1 MNKIRFLL
9 SLLVICAF
17 VLGACA
23 APAAE
28 VAEEAQT
35 PTEVVEEV
43 AEEAVEEAEAPTE
56 VVEEAAEEA
65 EVEEAEEVDP
75 TACNLAAPD
84 EPVEISVIGWSFE
97 IMNFYADEM
106 EKCAEVE
113 NIEVNVQMQDFVAT
127 KEAFR
132 TVMAAGGDSPFDIMH
147 MANTGIN
154 EFGDAGWL
162 LPLNDLVDKYRDE
175 YDLDD
180 ISQTGWDGA
189 TIDGVIYGIPATANT
204 LHLAY
209 RSDIFEEYGLEVPTT
224 YDEVIE
230 VCEALADVPELDLVF
245 TQDFSAGWAWEIE
258 FLAFIRAH
266 GGDFLNDDN
275 TPAFAG
281 PEGVA
286 AATQMKEVVDACG
299 GDLFLATGYEAA
311 EININ
316 TGAQAMVHL
325 WASNT
330 VSMFDPE
337 QSDFADVI
345 KFAPAPA
352 AVEGGP
358 LVGSAWHDFYTIP
371 ATTPNDTDLIFRI
384 IMEALDYE
392 SQLGA
397 AEQGI
402 VTRMAV
408 SSQGGLPNLLA
419 ASETIANGIG
429 IYDPNPAVILAQ
441 TALWNWLPFIGTG
454 EMTPQEALDAAAEE
468 YIAEA
473 TAQGYLP

>member
-1 MNKIRFLL
+1 MNKARYLI
-9 SLLVICAF
+9 SLLLLGVF
-17 VLGACA
+17 VLAACA
-23 APAAE
+23 PQTVEVKEEVEAPAE
-28 VAEEAQT
+28 VE
-35 PTEVVEEV
+35 EVVEEEV
-43 AEEAVEEAEAPTE
+43 A
-56 VVEEAAEEA
+56 
-65 EVEEAEEVDP
+65 VDP

-84 EPVEISVIGWSFE
+84 APVEVSVIGWSFE
-97 IMNFYADEM
+97 IMNFYAAEM

-127 KEAFR
+127 KEMFR
-132 TVMAAGGDSPFDIMH
+132 TAMAGGSESPFDIMH

-209 RSDIFEEYGLEVPTT
+209 RSDIFEEYGLEAPTT
-224 YDEVIE
+224 YDEVIA

-245 TQDFSAGWAWEIE
+245 TQDFSAGWAWELE

-275 TPAFAG
+275 TPAFNG

-286 AATQMKEVVDACG
+286 ALTQMKEVADACMG
-299 GDLFLATGYEAA
+299 PAGLATGYEAA

-316 TGAQAMVHL
+316 TGAQAMVHI

-371 ATTPNDTDLIFRI
+371 ATTSNDTDLLFRI
-384 IMEALDYE
+384 MMESLDYE
-392 SQLGA
+392 SQVGA
-397 AEQGI
+397 ATQGI

-408 SSQGGLPNLLA
+408 ASQGGLPNLPA

-429 IYDPNPAVILAQ
+429 IYDPNPAVGLAQ
-441 TALWNWLPFIGTG
+441 AALWNWLPFVGTG

-468 YIAEA
+468 YTAEA